1 MSDLITLYDIPS
13 QLPEQA
19 WSPNVWKARFSL
31 NLKGLKYK
39 TVWVEFPDIEALYK
53 QLSLEPT
60 EPRVPKY
67 TLPVIHDPST
77 NRAISNSVE
86 IARYLDATYPAT
98 TLLFP
103 PGSEALQG
111 IEDRNAFES
120 LQYIMLPITCVNL
133 NPVSETYY
141 RRTRETRY
149 GKRLEELSP
158 IGLQREEHWKRV
170 QEAFGVVASLLEGKK
185 FVLGDT
191 ISFADVTIASWVL
204 WIKRSIGAQSQEW
217 KDIEEWNGGRWSTYI
232 AQFKEYEKV
241 IV

>member
-1 MSDLITLYDIPS
+1 MSRRTLT
-13 QLPEQA
+13 
-19 WSPNVWKARFSL
+19 PNRLRFSL

-53 QLSLEPT
+53 QLGLEPT
-60 EPRVPKY
+60 STREPKY

-77 NRAISNSVE
+77 NKAISDSME

-103 PGSEALQG
+103 PGSEAFQG
-111 IEDRNAFES
+111 IGGGNAFES
-120 LQYIMLPITCVNL
+120 LRYIMLPITCASL
-133 NPVSETYY
+133 NPVSEAYY
-141 RRTRETRY
+141 RRTREARY

-158 IGLQREEHWKRV
+158 IGSQREEHWKQV

-191 ISFADVTIASWVL
+191 ISFADVTIASGVL
-204 WIKRSIGAQSQEW
+204 GVKRTFGAQSQEW
-217 KDIEEWNGGRWSTYI
+217 KDIEEWNGGRWPTYI
-232 AQFKEYEKV
+232 AQFAEYEKV